1 MNKLSR
7 TVPILFKGHSRSRD
21 TLAYA
26 ATASNLSVGLSALR
40 GHHSGLSEDDLST
53 SHDLEGVGNRFDGS
67 NHVIDDDTFLLRGIV
82 VEASRPTFKGLET
95 EWE

>member
-1 MNKLSR
+1 LNKLPR
-7 TVPILFKGHSRSRD
+7 TVTILFKGHSRSRD

-26 ATASNLSVGLSALR
+26 ATASNLTVGLSALR